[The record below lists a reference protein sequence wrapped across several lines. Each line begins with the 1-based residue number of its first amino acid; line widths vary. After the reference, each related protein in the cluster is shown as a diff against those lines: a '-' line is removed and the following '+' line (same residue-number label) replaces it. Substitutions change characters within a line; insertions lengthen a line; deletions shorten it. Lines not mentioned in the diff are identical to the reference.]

1 MLPLLATLVSATE
14 KPLLLGHLSTC
25 YVGDLGSTPGL
36 GRSPEEGD
44 SYPLQYSG
52 LENSMDCI
60 VHGVAKSQ
68 TRLSGFHFHLDTCFH
83 QACENVRK
91 KTPVLNK
98 CPQAGPGKRIQ
109 KRADDKRA
117 ISTGQFYTVLLLFFL
132 NHMKSLHTLKS
143 YRNANQNYNEES
155 PHTGQNDLCQKV
167 HKQ

>member
-1 MLPLLATLVSATE
+1 MLPLVATLVSATE
-14 KPLLLGHLSTC
+14 KTSALGALIYLLCGRPGFDPWVGKITWRRGQLPTPVFWPGEFHGLYSPWGRKESDTTEWLSLSLGHLFS
-25 YVGDLGSTPGL
+25 PGL
-36 GRSPEEGD
+36 EECKEKNT
-44 SYPLQYSG
+44 S
-52 LENSMDCI
+52 
-60 VHGVAKSQ
+60 
-68 TRLSGFHFHLDTCFH
+68 
-83 QACENVRK
+83 
-91 KTPVLNK
+91 LNK

>member
-14 KPLLLGHLSTC
+14 KTSALGTLIHLLPGK
-25 YVGDLGSTPGL
+25 PGL

-68 TRLSGFHFHLDTCFH
+68 TRLSDFHFHLDTCFH
-83 QACENVRK
+83 QACENVRE

-117 ISTGQFYTVLLLFFL
+117 ISTGQFYTVLLLFYF
-132 NHMKSLHTLKS
+132 KS
-143 YRNANQNYNEES
+143 YEKP
-155 PHTGQNDLCQKV
+155 PHTKILQKC
-167 HKQ
+167 KSKLQ